1 MIISN
6 FNRLLNLAIIIIIWA
21 CVTEILNL
29 LISYL
34 NLEWTINKICVY
46 ILVLIFV
53 LMINY
58 ITNGDILVD
67 ETFYKKLEFDQKN
80 NVNNK

>member
-34 NLEWTINKICVY
+34 NLERTINKICVY